1 MGDAH
6 VREAAEEEQDQQGDG
21 EDEEDC
27 PWDVGVE
34 VRPHVSQVVCQ
45 PGPAGTCRRAMSW

>member
-34 VRPHVSQVVCQ
+34 VRPHVSQVVC
-45 PGPAGTCRRAMSW
+45 